1 MEIARKI
8 IKKLSLQSGKIITKL
23 NIYSQ
28 LALIIK
34 YCKLNLFIE

>member
-8 IKKLSLQSGKIITKL
+8 IKKLSFIQTKL

-28 LALIIK
+28 LALIIENIVNK
-34 YCKLNLFIE
+34 